1 MRSSDKTKWQAC
13 MRETDAD
20 RSWQAGHGEPWTS
33 KRDEQ
38 GRDRRKAFLSWFLP
52 FTVNLEDLQMHVL
65 AHSSERANSESKGD
79 ASKKV
84 ETQKRKHRV
93 HAYFSKKKKNKR
105 EKSASR
111 RVWWLDNSKAH
122 KVLNEGREPRNN
134 HRYAIKIQI
143 LATRWNPCW
152 TKTSQETEKD
162 FQKIAETVAWRQN
175 LFIQTIYQNVA
186 SIV

>member
-1 MRSSDKTKWQAC
+1 MRSSDNTKWQAC

-65 AHSSERANSESKGD
+65 AHSSERANSESTGD
-79 ASKKV
+79 ASKKWRH
-84 ETQKRKHRV
+84 KNG
-93 HAYFSKKKKNKR
+93 SKVFMLTSAKKKNKR
-105 EKSASR
+105 ENSASWK
-111 RVWWLDNSKAH
+111 VWWLDNSKAH

-134 HRYAIKIQI
+134 HRHAIKIQI

-152 TKTSQETEKD
+152 TKTSQETENN